1 MTDISSF
8 SSMINIGQQQAAGKL
23 PPDGDIIPMLLTQI
37 SQSVQYHWSQGKY
50 EIAKAHTNLLN
61 QIIDIQ
67 STGYHCK
74 VSAPFTRFVTER
86 IRAHL
91 SVNAATILNQSEDS
105 WTLQVEQI
113 SKFLF
118 DVDLNPDAR
127 LDSATRFRDA
137 TRHRSLHKLPPFW
150 FSTKYRKWKD
160 TKGSSLLMVEGTFR
174 LKSQLQS
181 LCVEMIELV
190 RKESIPVL
198 WALKTPDDPSV
209 SAHLPFN
216 IFRSL
221 VFQSLRVNPIL
232 RNQNIAGLTYTDFQ
246 NAVTEEDW
254 IKLLGR
260 TTMGIPELMIL
271 VDIELF
277 GPVSSMSL
285 AAGSS
290 SVPLKFLRHLENLMK
305 LNPNTSLKII
315 LVSYGSRAFA
325 TLGLQEKVIHL
336 GGTARKQVP
345 LKLRMTSMVPSMVQK
360 KSLVSRKQGLL
371 GNKAN

>member
-1 MTDISSF
+1 
-8 SSMINIGQQQAAGKL
+8 MINIGQQQAAGQL
-23 PPDGDIIPMLLTQI
+23 PPDGDIIPMLITQI
-37 SQSVQYHWSQGKY
+37 SESVQYHWSQGKY

-61 QIIDIQ
+61 QIIEIQ
-67 STGYHCK
+67 STGYH
-74 VSAPFTRFVTER
+74 ST
-86 IRAHL
+86 L
-91 SVNAATILNQSEDS
+91 LNQSEDS

-113 SKFLF
+113 SKFLS
-118 DVDLNPDAR
+118 DVDLDPDAR

-209 SAHLPFN
+209 SAHLPLN
-216 IFRSL
+216 IFKSL

-232 RNQNIAGLTYTDFQ
+232 RNQNIAGLTYADFQ

-254 IKLLGR
+254 MKLLGR

-277 GPVSSMSL
+277 GPVSFMSL
-285 AAGSS
+285 AAGSL
-290 SVPLKFLRHLENLMK
+290 SVPFKFLRHLENLMK

-325 TLGLQEKVIHL
+325 TVGLQEKVIHL

-345 LKLRMTSMVPSMVQK
+345 LKLRMTSMAQK
-360 KSLVSRKQGLL
+360 KSFVSRKQGLL